1 MSMKL
6 LKYTFLVSI
15 GLLLMVSSCKI
26 GTQYSRPELNLP
38 DRLEVMSID
47 SITIDDLDWW
57 ELYTD
62 TVLQTLIQ
70 TALDN
75 NKDALIATARL
86 KEYMAAKRIASADLF
101 PHLNADLHA
110 DREMENPGGHSRNFS
125 NSLEAHATLS
135 WELDLWGNI
144 RWGRDAS
151 IAEYLAT
158 KEAQRALQMAI
169 VAEVSQTYFELI
181 ALDDELAIVT
191 QTLEARKEGAR
202 IASLRFKG
210 GLTSETSLKQAEVE
224 LAKTMTMIPVL
235 ERKIRLKQNDMA
247 LLLGQYES
255 NIVHGHNLQDQ
266 HMMQKLPAGLPS
278 ELLIR
283 RPDVRQAEQKLIA
296 ANARVG
302 VAATDRYPTIRLTGK
317 YGLENNALSE
327 LLKSPYWFVAGDIL
341 GPLFEAGKNKARLHA
356 SKAVYEQEIY
366 SYQKSVLQAFQEAN
380 SAIMTF
386 RKVKEFREAQGNLA
400 QASRDYLNLA
410 QLQYLNGVIS
420 YLDLLDAQRSLLDAE
435 IKLNN
440 AIRDE
445 LLSMVYLYKALG
457 GGWKAESPVL

>member
-6 LKYTFLVSI
+6 LKYTFLISI
-15 GLLLMVSSCKI
+15 GLLLLVSSCKI
-26 GTQYSRPELNLP
+26 GTKYNRPELNLP
-38 DRLEVMSID
+38 DRLEVMSVD

-62 TVLQTLIQ
+62 TVLQGLIQ

-75 NKDALIATARL
+75 NKDALIAAARL

-110 DREMENPGGHSRNFS
+110 EREIENYGGDNQKATNSMEAR
-125 NSLEAHATLS
+125 ATLS

-144 RWGRDAS
+144 RWGREAS
-151 IAEYLAT
+151 IAEYLST
-158 KEAQRALQMAI
+158 KEAQRALQMTI

-181 ALDDELAIVT
+181 ALDDELYIVT

-202 IASLRFKG
+202 IARLRFEG

-224 LAKTMTMIPVL
+224 LAKTMTMVPVL
-235 ERKIRLKQNDMA
+235 ERKIRLMQNKMA

-255 NIVHGHNLQDQ
+255 DIVRGRNLQDQ
-266 HMMQKLPAGLPS
+266 HMPQYLPAGLPS

-283 RPDVRQAEQKLIA
+283 RPDVRQAEQRLIA

-302 VAATDRYPTIRLTGK
+302 VATTDMFPTISLTGK
-317 YGLENNALSE
+317 YGRENDALGE

-341 GPLFEAGKNKARLHA
+341 APIFEAGKNRARLKA
-356 SKAVYEQEIY
+356 SKALYEQEIY
-366 SYQKSVLQAFQEAN
+366 GYQKSVLQAFQEAN
-380 SAIMTF
+380 SSIMAF
-386 RKVKEFREAQGNLA
+386 RKVKEFREAQGNLE
-400 QASRDYLNLA
+400 QASRGYLNLA
-410 QLQYLNGVIS
+410 QLQYLNGVIN

-457 GGWKAESPVL
+457 GGWNPE